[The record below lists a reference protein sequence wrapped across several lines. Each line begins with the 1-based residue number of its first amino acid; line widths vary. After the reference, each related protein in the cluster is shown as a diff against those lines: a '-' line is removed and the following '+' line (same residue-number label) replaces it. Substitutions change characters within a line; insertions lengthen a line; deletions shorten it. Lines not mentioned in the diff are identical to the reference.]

1 MDRKQ
6 IAMPPANDALGV
18 FDAKL
23 ATHSMRGQWTA
34 EPLLQASIGGPKPAG
49 RPYLWAWPLVEA
61 LLAEAGAALPESMEA
76 RRSLLFNNPGLPT
89 PTATHTINMGIQ
101 QILPGETAW
110 AHRHSIA
117 AMRFVVEGSL
127 DARTVVGG
135 EPCPMENFDLILT
148 PSWAWHDHRNGS
160 AKPVTWVDILDI
172 PLVRALNQVFYQ
184 PYGEIEQREKAPAHR
199 IASRIGAV
207 RPVWEEAPRD
217 GLAVRYPWR
226 DVEARLTELAGH
238 DGSPHDG
245 VALEYV
251 NPITG
256 GPTLPTLSAWV
267 QWLKPGQKTARH
279 RHTSSAVY
287 FVVRGEGRTIVD
299 GEELA
304 WRPRDCFVVPNWAWH
319 AHENLRAGE
328 EAILFSVSDT
338 PTLKALGLYREEADA
353 AARGR

>member
-1 MDRKQ
+1 MDQ
-6 IAMPPANDALGV
+6 TPPATPRANDTLQA

-49 RPYLWAWPLVEA
+49 KPHLWSWPMVQA
-61 LLAEAGAALPESMEA
+61 LLAEAGTALPESLEA

-117 AMRFVVEGSL
+117 ALRFVVEGSP
-127 DARTVVGG
+127 DAKTVVDG
-135 EPCPMENFDLILT
+135 EPCPMEEFDLILT
-148 PSWAWHDHRNGS
+148 PSWTWHDHRNKS
-160 AKPVTWVDILDI
+160 AKPVTWVDVLDI
-172 PLVRALNQVFYQ
+172 PLVRSLNQVFYQ
-184 PYGEIEQREKAPAHR
+184 PYGEIEQRETPSTDR
-199 IASRIGAV
+199 LASRIGAV
-207 RPVWEEAPRD
+207 RPAWEEVRRD

-226 DVEARLTELAGH
+226 EVEPRLKELAGH

-245 VALEYV
+245 VILDYV

-256 GPTLPTLSAWV
+256 GPTLPTLGASV
-267 QWLKPGQKTARH
+267 QWLKPGQTTARH

-287 FVVRGEGRTIVD
+287 FVVRGEGRTVVD
-299 GEELA
+299 GEALA
-304 WRPRDCFVVPNWAWH
+304 WKPRDCFVVPNWSWH
-319 AHENLRAGE
+319 AHENLRAGD
-328 EAILFSVSDT
+328 EAILFSVTDA
-338 PTLKALGLYREEADA
+338 PTLKALGLYREEADGG
-353 AARGR
+353 RGR